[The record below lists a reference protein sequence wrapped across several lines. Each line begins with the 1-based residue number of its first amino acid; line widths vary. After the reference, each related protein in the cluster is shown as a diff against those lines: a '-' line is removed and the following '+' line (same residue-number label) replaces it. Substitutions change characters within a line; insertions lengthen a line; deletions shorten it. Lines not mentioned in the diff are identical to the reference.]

1 MNIYGVIG
9 WPIKHSLS
17 PAMHNAAFKELGI
30 EAEYKLFEVRPEEL
44 GNFILNRKDAA
55 GFNVTVPHKEKCMV
69 LLDSIDPM
77 AASIGAVN
85 TIVIKS
91 GKLAGYN
98 TDGLGFIAALEKDLG
113 FSVKGKSVFVLGSG
127 GASRA
132 VSFSL
137 AASGAKKIIL
147 TDLFLDKVKLLAE
160 NVKKVHPECKVDIVE
175 SKKIY
180 REMDLNEADLLVN
193 ATPIG
198 LKESDPVLFDKSVFR
213 KGLAVYDLVYNPE
226 KTKLVKLAQDSGLKA
241 SGGLGMLLY
250 QGAESFR
257 LWTGKNAPIDIMRKA
272 LNSAINSKHTL

>member
-1 MNIYGVIG
+1 MDIYGVIG

-17 PAMHNAAFKELGI
+17 PAMQNAAFKALGI
-30 EAEYKLFEVRPEEL
+30 DAEYKLFEVKPEEL
-44 GNFILNRKDAA
+44 EDFILKRKNAA
-55 GFNVTVPHKEKCMV
+55 GFNVTVPHKEKCMAF
-69 LLDSIDPM
+69 LDSVDPL

-98 TDGLGFIAALEKDLG
+98 TDSLGFIEALKKDLG
-113 FSVKGKSVFVLGSG
+113 FSVNGKSVFVLGSG

-137 AASGAKKIIL
+137 AANGAKRIIL
-147 TDLFLDKVKLLAE
+147 TDLFLDKVKSLAE
-160 NVKKVHPECKVDIVE
+160 NIGKFYPGCRVDILE
-175 SKKIY
+175 PKKIY
-180 REMDLNEADLLVN
+180 RETDLTGIDLLVN

-198 LKESDPVLFDKSVFR
+198 LKETDPVLFDKGALK

-226 KTKLVKLAQDSGLKA
+226 KTKLVKLALDSGLKA

-257 LWTGKNAPIDIMRKA
+257 LWTGKTPPIEIMKTTIHF
-272 LNSAINSKHTL
+272 NNVGFPVV

>member
-30 EAEYKLFEVRPEEL
+30 EAEYKLFEVRPEGLED
-44 GNFILNRKDAA
+44 FILTRKDTA
-55 GFNVTVPHKEKCMV
+55 GFNVTVPHKEKCMAF
-69 LLDSIDPM
+69 LDSIDPI
-77 AASIGAVN
+77 ASSIGAVN

-91 GKLAGYN
+91 GELAGYN
-98 TDGLGFIAALEKDLG
+98 TDSLGFITALGKDLD

-137 AASGAKKIIL
+137 AANGAKKIIL
-147 TDLFLDKVKLLAE
+147 TDLFLNKVKSLAE
-160 NVKKVHPECKVDIVE
+160 NVGKFYPGCKVDILE
-175 SKKIY
+175 PKKIY
-180 REMDLNEADLLVN
+180 READLGGADLLVN
-193 ATPIG
+193 ATPLG
-198 LKESDPVLFDKSVFR
+198 LKESDPALFDKSVFR

-226 KTKLVKLAQDSGLKA
+226 KTKLVKFAQDSGLKA

-250 QGAESFR
+250 QGAESFK
-257 LWTGKNAPIDIMRKA
+257 LWTGRNAPIDTMRKA
-272 LNSAINSKHTL
+272 LNLAINSKI

>member
-1 MNIYGVIG
+1 MDIYSVIG

-17 PAMHNAAFKELGI
+17 PAMHNAAFKALGI
-30 EAEYKLFEVRPEEL
+30 DAEYKLFEVKPEEL
-44 GNFILNRKDAA
+44 EDFILKRKDAA
-55 GFNVTVPHKEKCMV
+55 GFNVTVPHKEKCMA
-69 LLDSIDPM
+69 LLDSIDPL

-91 GKLAGYN
+91 GRLTGYN
-98 TDGLGFIAALEKDLG
+98 TDSLGFIAALEKDLD

-137 AASGAKKIIL
+137 AASGAKEIIL
-147 TDLFLDKVKLLAE
+147 TDLFLDKVKSLAD
-160 NVKKVHPECKVDIVE
+160 NVRKFYPACKVDILE
-175 SKKIY
+175 PKKIY
-180 REMDLNEADLLVN
+180 REVDLSGVDLLVN

-198 LKESDPVLFDKSVFR
+198 LKESDPVLFDKGVFR

-250 QGAESFR
+250 QGAESFK
-257 LWTGKNAPIDIMRKA
+257 LWTGKKAPVEVMRKA
-272 LNSAINSKHTL
+272 LRSTMGVRLP

>member
-1 MNIYGVIG
+1 MDIYGVIG

-17 PAMHNAAFKELGI
+17 PAMHNAAFKALGI
-30 EAEYKLFEVRPEEL
+30 GAEYKLFEVRPEEL
-44 GNFILNRKDAA
+44 EDFILAKKSAA
-55 GFNVTVPHKEKCMV
+55 GFNVTVPHKEKCMA
-69 LLDSIDPM
+69 LLDSIDPI

-91 GKLAGYN
+91 GKLTGYN
-98 TDGLGFIAALEKDLG
+98 TDSLGFITALEKDLG

-137 AASGAKKIIL
+137 AAAGTKKIIL
-147 TDLFLDKVKLLAE
+147 TDLFLDKVKSLAQ
-160 NVKKVHPECKVDIVE
+160 NVRKFYPGCKVDILE
-175 SKKIY
+175 PKKIY
-180 REMDLNEADLLVN
+180 QESDLSGIDLLVN

-198 LKESDPVLFDKSVFR
+198 LKESDPVLFDKGVFR
-213 KGLAVYDLVYNPE
+213 KGLAVYDLVYNPA

-250 QGAESFR
+250 QGVESFK
-257 LWTGKNAPIDIMRKA
+257 LWIGKPAPVEVMRKA
-272 LNSAINSKHTL
+272 LLKNI